1 VESKSD
7 IQENELSRR
16 HFLRMALMSSAA
28 MISAGSVAAGAKAAP
43 AANAFGVFHPLLP
56 GAVLPQGWLRT
67 YLEKEGAELGSKLP
81 QISIPF
87 TKPYWAG
94 EETAESWWPW
104 EQKAYWLDGATRLA
118 VVLQDEQLMA
128 QVRTTI
134 DYTLSHATAEGYL
147 GPNFFADPKGDF
159 HRWPHALLFRGLSA
173 LSDSQFSQPAE
184 GIVAAMQKHYLSD
197 KASYGAP
204 TRNVINI
211 ESMLWCYERTGDPRL
226 LALAERSWQDF
237 MKGGADPEHG
247 NLSDLLVYAST
258 PIECHGVTYAEVS
271 KQPAVLYLHTGKEE
285 YLKFAVAAQRRIFDH
300 HMLVDGVPS
309 TSESYRTITPLD
321 SHETCD
327 ISDHTWAWG
336 FLLMAT
342 GDGLWADRVE
352 RACFNAGAGAIKN
365 DWKALQYFS
374 CPNQFLATLNS
385 DHNTLE
391 PGGFLMAYQP
401 NPGKAGACCA
411 GNVHR
416 LFPNYVMRMW
426 MKTNDGGLAAVL
438 YGPSKVKA
446 TVGPNNQQVEIE
458 QATHYP
464 FDEEI
469 HFKIHGDG
477 PMNFPLSLRIPGWCS
492 APRLMVNG
500 VAVAVTQTEQG
511 FATLHRTFS
520 PGDVVS
526 LTLPMKLAVTRWP
539 QNGIAIE
546 RGPLVYALPIQ
557 GKWTTRVEPNY
568 TTAEYPSW
576 ELNPESAWNYGIALN
591 QESLDRQI
599 EVRKTAVIESAD
611 GGWDPWA
618 NPPVA
623 LRLAAR
629 KIENWELLANP
640 EDANQKFTPRLPEP
654 GAITLSQAV
663 ERVSLVP
670 YGATHLRL
678 TIFPELPP
686 PHQTHS

>member
-1 VESKSD
+1 MEEKQHLAES
-7 IQENELSRR
+7 ELSRR
-16 HFLRMALMSSAA
+16 RFVRLALTSLMSSAGLLGASRA
-28 MISAGSVAAGAKAAP
+28 MEGAETTAQTAHSY
-43 AANAFGVFHPLLP
+43 GVLHPLLP
-56 GAVLPQGWLRT
+56 GTVLPEGWLRT

-87 TKPYWAG
+87 TKAYWAG

-134 DYTLSHATAEGYL
+134 DYTLTHAAADGYL
-147 GPNFFADPKGDF
+147 GPKYFADPKGDF

-173 LSDSQFSQPAE
+173 LSDASFPQGTE
-184 GIVAAMQKHYLSD
+184 GDAIVAAMQKHYVSD
-197 KASYGAP
+197 KASYGTP

-226 LALAERSWQDF
+226 LALAESTWREF
-237 MKGGADPEHG
+237 MKGAADPEHG
-247 NLSDLLVYAST
+247 NLSAQLVYADA
-258 PIECHGVTYAEVS
+258 PVECHGVTYAEVS

-285 YLKFAVAAQRRIFDH
+285 YLRFAVAAQRRIFDH
-300 HMLVDGVPS
+300 HMLVSGVPS
-309 TSESYRTITPLD
+309 TSETYRTTTALD

-342 GDGLWADRVE
+342 GDAVWADRVE

-385 DHNTLE
+385 DHNALE

-416 LFPNYVMRMW
+416 LFPNYVIRMW

-438 YGPSKVKA
+438 YGPSKVKTA
-446 TVGPNNQQVEIE
+446 IGPDNQQVEIE
-458 QATHYP
+458 QTTHYP
-464 FDEEI
+464 FDEQV
-469 HFKIHGDG
+469 HFKIKTDR
-477 PMNFPLSLRIPGWCS
+477 PVSFPLSLRIPGWCDT
-492 APRLMVNG
+492 PRLTVNG
-500 VAVAVTQTEQG
+500 TAAAISRTEHG
-511 FATLHRTFS
+511 FTVLHRTFH
-520 PGDVVS
+520 PGDVVT
-526 LTLPMKLAVTRWP
+526 LTLPMKIAVTRWP
-539 QNGIAIE
+539 QDGIAIE
-546 RGPLVYALPIQ
+546 RGPLVYSLPIQ
-557 GKWTTRVEPNY
+557 GKWVPRVEPKY

-576 ELNPESAWNYGIALN
+576 ELTPESAWNYGIALN
-591 QESLDRQI
+591 EEKLEHHVEI
-599 EVRKTAVIESAD
+599 RKSPVIESAD
-611 GGWDPWA
+611 GGWDPWE
-618 NPPVA
+618 NPPIA

-629 KIENWELLANP
+629 KIENWELQSNP
-640 EDANQKFTPRLPEP
+640 EDANQKFTPPLPE
-654 GAITLSQAV
+654 LSAVKVSETV
-663 ERVSLVP
+663 ERLLLVP
-670 YGATHLRL
+670 YGSTHLRV
-678 TIFPELPP
+678 TIFPALK
-686 PHQTHS
+686 S